1 MTTIKHYNQE
11 SAEDDK
17 PPDIRPRP
25 VRPWRVAVI
34 ANIKGETPI
43 PEDAPPDAGAEF
55 DSPRTIQ
62 AIREAIESDGH
73 TTIFLQADS
82 NLPQALREYC
92 PDICFNIAEGL
103 GGDGREA
110 QVPALL
116 EMLKIP
122 YTASRVVTSAI
133 SLEKT
138 LTKRI
143 WRDHHLPT
151 AAFQEF
157 ETPDDPISPDL
168 HYPLFV
174 KPVREGTGMGTDEH
188 SVVFDELQLRQ
199 RVRWVIETYRQ
210 PALVEAYLSGREFT
224 VAVMGSPHARQ
235 YSRHPEWYAEDGF
248 HRFPIMEI
256 YHQTSVTPGIYG
268 HEAKQRYPGEE
279 GAPLY
284 LCPAA
289 IDEALAEQLNNLAIR
304 AHQAIGALDISRVD
318 IRLGPDGKPYL
329 MEINTLPGLSPGYS
343 DLCMIAAAEGITYRD
358 LILEIL
364 YLGAARYGLLNAQP
378 PRLVQFKQRVPIHTT
393 TITASLIK

>member
-1 MTTIKHYNQE
+1 MTTIKHYTQE
-11 SAEDDK
+11 SPEDDK

-25 VRPWRVAVI
+25 ARPWRVAVI

-55 DSPRTIQ
+55 DSPKTIQ
-62 AIREAIESDGH
+62 AIRTAIESDGH

-82 NLPQALREYC
+82 NLPQALRDYC

-138 LTKRI
+138 VTKRI
-143 WRDHHLPT
+143 WHDHHLPT

-168 HYPLFV
+168 RYPLFV
-174 KPVREGTGMGTDEH
+174 KPVREGTGMGTDEN
-188 SVVFDELQLRQ
+188 SVVFDEIQLRQ
-199 RVRWVIETYRQ
+199 RVKWIIETYHQ
-210 PALVEAYLSGREFT
+210 PALVETYLSGREFT
-224 VAVMGSPHARQ
+224 VAVMGGPHARQ

-256 YHQTSVTPGIYG
+256 YHNTSITPGIYS
-268 HEAKQRYPGEE
+268 HEAKLRQPGEE

-284 LCPAA
+284 LCPATV
-289 IDEALAEQLNNLAIR
+289 DESLATRLNDLAIL
-304 AHQAIGALDISRVD
+304 AHKAIGALDISRVD
-318 IRLGPDGKPYL
+318 IRLGADGKPYL

-343 DLCMIAAAEGITYRD
+343 DLCMIAEADGIAYRD

-364 YLGAARYGLLNAQP
+364 YLGAARFGLLNTQP
-378 PRLVQFKQRVPIHTT
+378 PRQVRISQQASIRPTAITT
-393 TITASLIK
+393 SLIK